1 MNNDIYNEEPYE
13 VCAECGVEF
22 FENDIEH
29 LAIYFGEHEVAE
41 DGREYVKGYCA
52 DCARQLAKD
61 HGLDLSDAAARLFE
75 DEGDKIA
82 ESVIPYL
89 YTYDELMALV
99 RKDIAERRLA
109 GYMPDVKKID
119 DALYKF
125 CKDDDTFFIEYIEK
139 LNKGEKK

>member
-1 MNNDIYNEEPYE
+1 MNTAINHEEPYE

-41 DGREYVKGYCA
+41 DGREYVKGFCEK
-52 DCARQLAKD
+52 CARQLAKD

-82 ESVIPYL
+82 NSVIPFL

-119 DALYKF
+119 DALYKY
-125 CKDDDTFFIEYIEK
+125 CKDDETFFDEYIEK